1 MKPKF
6 VTFNNGVERYIINV
20 NDIST
25 VVLSEFENALITIT
39 SMDGTMTEIKVVDDD
54 IVIANNIIDGIIN
67 AINSDLHM
75 YEIKDVG

>member
-6 VTFNNGVERYIINV
+6 VAFNNGVERYIINV

-39 SMDGTMTEIKVVDDD
+39 SMDGNMTEIKVVDDD

-67 AINSDLHM
+67 AINSDLYM
-75 YEIKDVG
+75 YEIKDVR

>member
-6 VTFNNGVERYIINV
+6 VTFNNGSERYLINV

-39 SMDGTMTEIKVVDDD
+39 SMDGNMTEIKVVDDD

-67 AINSDLHM
+67 AINSDLYM